1 LRGKPFI
8 SQVAIAPKGDAV
20 RSEFGMEL
28 RDGRL
33 KFAAFDAEI
42 EIAETEAQSSSS
54 LRVTYDGGAAA
65 ELGVPWSA
73 APDAANDGF
82 DAPSIGSM
90 LSRGDVVPHGPT
102 ANTADINDIA
112 RELSALSRL
121 TGDENNTEPKL
132 AWGTYR

>member
-1 LRGKPFI
+1 M
-8 SQVAIAPKGDAV
+8 AAV
-20 RSEFGMEL
+20 LPRNL
-28 RDGRL
+28 
-33 KFAAFDAEI
+33 AC
-42 EIAETEAQSSSS
+42 
-54 LRVTYDGGAAA
+54 
-65 ELGVPWSA
+65 LGVPLRTQQT
-73 APDAANDGF
+73 DGS